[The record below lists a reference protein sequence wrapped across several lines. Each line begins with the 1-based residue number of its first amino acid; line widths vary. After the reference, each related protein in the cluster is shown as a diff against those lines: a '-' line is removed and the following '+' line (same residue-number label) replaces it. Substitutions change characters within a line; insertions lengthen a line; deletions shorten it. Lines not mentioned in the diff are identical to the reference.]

1 MRSLDIRRAG
11 EKLAEAATV
20 PYAPGMAAI
29 VVQGL
34 RKSYGAVEAVH
45 GIDLTVREGEIFGL
59 LGPNGAGKTT
69 IVEILEGFRERNS
82 GEVSVLGHDP
92 ANRDRE
98 MRARIGIV
106 LQSAGVETYLTV
118 SEVIDLY
125 RGYYPHPRDR
135 DELLALVGLA
145 DRPNVRVG
153 SLSGGQRRR
162 LDVAVG
168 LCGDP
173 DLLFLDEPTTG
184 FDPGA
189 RRQAWEVIRGLTERG
204 KTVLLTTHFMDEAS
218 VLADRLAVMNAGT
231 IVAEGTLDEIT
242 DLGSHDTTIRFV
254 LQDGATPPDGFN
266 ELKPAERGGFELST
280 PEPTPVLHRLTGW
293 AIDSKVELIDLSV
306 TRPSLED
313 TYLALTG
320 QAAER
325 AEGTP

>member
-1 MRSLDIRRAG
+1 
-11 EKLAEAATV
+11 
-20 PYAPGMAAI
+20 MAAI

-45 GIDLTVREGEIFGL
+45 GIDLTVHEGEIFGL

-69 IVEILEGFRERNS
+69 TVEILEGFRERN
-82 GEVSVLGHDP
+82 GGDVSVLGHDP
-92 ANRDRE
+92 AHRDRE

-125 RGYYPHPRDR
+125 RGYYPHPRER

-189 RRQAWEVIRGLTERG
+189 RRQAWEVIRGLTEQG
-204 KTVLLTTHFMDEAS
+204 KTVLLTTHFMDEAA

-242 DLGSHDTTIRFV
+242 ALGSHDTTIRFA
-254 LQDGATPPDGFN
+254 LADGATPPDGLDG
-266 ELKPAERGGFELST
+266 LKPAERGGFELST

-293 AIDSKVELIDLSV
+293 AIDAKVELMDLTV

-313 TYLALTG
+313 TYLTLTG

-325 AEGTP
+325 AERTP